1 MTQGPVSRLAQRL
14 AARGRRLR
22 IQRRSRPRLYA
33 YLGPDLALAET
44 TDGLFLYVD
53 PQDEQIAPH
62 IICRGYW
69 EAWIDIAIGR
79 ILRPGDRVV
88 EVGANF
94 GYYSAKMARAVG
106 PRGWVDAFEASP
118 YLAALVERSLQLND
132 FGSRSAVHAVAAS
145 DRSGEV
151 AFSVS
156 RRFGG
161 SGFVADPDWPERPGR
176 ETITAPAVRLDDVIE
191 GPIDLLR
198 MDAEGSEPLV
208 LEGARDLVRR
218 SPNIRICMEWSTN
231 MMARRCSVPD
241 LVGQFRA
248 QGFRFWLIATDGTFP
263 ELSDADLMA
272 LPLNDILISRER
284 PVR

>member
-1 MTQGPVSRLAQRL
+1 VTPSSVSRLAQRL

-33 YLGPDLALAET
+33 YLGPDLAVAET

-94 GYYSAKMARAVG
+94 GYHSVKMARAIG
-106 PRGWVDAFEASP
+106 SDGHLDTFEASP
-118 YLAALVERSLQLND
+118 YLAALVGRSLQLND
-132 FGSRSAVHAVAAS
+132 FGARSAVHPVAAS
-145 DRSGEV
+145 DRPGEV

-176 ETITAPAVRLDDVIE
+176 ETITAPSVRLDDVIE
-191 GPIDLLR
+191 GAINFLR
-198 MDAEGSEPLV
+198 MDAEGSEPLI
-208 LEGARDLVRR
+208 LEGARDLIAR
-218 SPNIRICMEWSTN
+218 SPLIRICMEWSTN
-231 MMARRCSVPD
+231 MMARRCNVPD
-241 LVGQFRA
+241 LVAKFRA
-248 QGFRFWLIATDGTFP
+248 QGFRFWLIATDGAFP

-272 LPLNDILISRER
+272 LPLNDILICRGR
-284 PVR
+284 PLP